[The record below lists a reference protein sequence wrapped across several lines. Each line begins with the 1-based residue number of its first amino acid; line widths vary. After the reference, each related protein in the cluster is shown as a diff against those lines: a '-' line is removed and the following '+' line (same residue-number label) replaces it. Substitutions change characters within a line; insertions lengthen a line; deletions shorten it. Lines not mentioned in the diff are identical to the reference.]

1 MKPRATERRFTMR
14 TALLTISLFLSVN
27 NSLEKDQGKN
37 ATLSIRLHNRDIQ
50 KEVEL
55 EHGTIFPQPVPL
67 VLAADTL
74 LKQLSF

>member
-1 MKPRATERRFTMR
+1 MKPRAAERRFTMR
-14 TALLTISLFLSVN
+14 TALLTTSLFLSVN

-37 ATLSIRLHNRDIQ
+37 TTLIIRLQNRDIE

-67 VLAADTL
+67 VLAADAL

>member
-1 MKPRATERRFTMR
+1 MKSRAAEHRFTK
-14 TALLTISLFLSVN
+14 TLLLTISSLLSVN

-37 ATLSIRLHNRDIQ
+37 TTLSIRLHNRDIQ

-55 EHGTIFPQPVPL
+55 EHGTIFPQPVLL
-67 VLAADTL
+67 VLAADTP